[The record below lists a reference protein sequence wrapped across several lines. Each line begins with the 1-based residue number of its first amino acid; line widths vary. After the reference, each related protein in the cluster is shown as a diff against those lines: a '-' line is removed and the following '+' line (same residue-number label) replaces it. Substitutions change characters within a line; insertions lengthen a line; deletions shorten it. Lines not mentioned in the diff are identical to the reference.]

1 MTDPSSSENNAKGPE
16 GRSTSP
22 WEAPHSSGQPRQP
35 EQPGQPGQPRQPQ
48 PSASQRPSADRP
60 NRPGAPQKGSRG
72 AATSAADSPRK
83 TLGKGKAAQGQAT
96 TTSSGKPG
104 KQQDWGL
111 FRAVVALYGLVIIAY
126 GVWQIFAGTASLP
139 GESTG
144 SSATVA
150 ASYGALAAVLCGVGA
165 AFVAIAVKFKWA
177 NVLWFVCL
185 MIFLGGVGRI
195 FSWAIFGL
203 PHPLMIVLMVL
214 DLVIPPCLL
223 VWHAWIRKAN
233 RIRSE
238 MTQGGTQ
245 PAESKKAGKKRS

>member
-1 MTDPSSSENNAKGPE
+1 MTDPSSSENSAKGPE

-22 WEAPHSSGQPRQP
+22 WEAPHPSGQPRQP
-35 EQPGQPGQPRQPQ
+35 EQPEQPRQPQ
-48 PSASQRPSADRP
+48 PSGSERPSTDRP
-60 NRPGAPQKGSRG
+60 KRPGAPQEGPRG
-72 AATSAADSPRK
+72 AAPSTESAGKAR
-83 TLGKGKAAQGQAT
+83 GKGKAAQGKTA

-126 GVWQIFAGTASLP
+126 GIWQIFAGTASLP

-185 MIFLGGVGRI
+185 MIFLGGIGRI

-245 PAESKKAGKKRS
+245 PAASKKAGKKRS